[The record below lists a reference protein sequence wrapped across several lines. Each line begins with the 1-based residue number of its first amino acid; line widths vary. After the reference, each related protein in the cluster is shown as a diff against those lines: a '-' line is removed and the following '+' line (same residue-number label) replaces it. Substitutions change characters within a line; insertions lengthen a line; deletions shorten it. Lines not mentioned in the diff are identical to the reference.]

1 MLSMSLTEVVA
12 PSAGMDLD
20 SMRARIVYLTFFPV
34 FLVMGTIGNVLAVA
48 VMMRKKN
55 RKHAI
60 AWYIAI
66 LSLSDTVF
74 LYSAI
79 PWYIVYESS
88 HQTIDIS
95 VYARCT
101 LDYFTYYFSYQYSA
115 WILVLISIE
124 RFFSIVYPIK
134 AKVLATPLRARQICL
149 VLALILTIIN
159 VYHFSNRSLHYGDGL
174 RYCAPRPQHAYILT
188 YIWPIVDAIIY
199 SYLPSALMFTFNG
212 IVMFHMWSFKN
223 TSQAVTINKSFPR
236 VTRMLLIVSVFFICS
251 TLPVET
257 MWIIHN
263 RSDSY
268 NTLLYACLDVLMV
281 MNHSIN
287 FYIYCFSAKKF
298 RRDLLTMFTSYKVGP
313 MVINVPAQQPA
324 TLAINSLSPPR

>member
-1 MLSMSLTEVVA
+1 
-12 PSAGMDLD
+12 
-20 SMRARIVYLTFFPV
+20 
-34 FLVMGTIGNVLAVA
+34 
-48 VMMRKKN
+48 MMRKKN

-66 LSLSDTVF
+66 LSLSDTLF
-74 LYSAI
+74 LYSDI
-79 PWYIVYESS
+79 PWFIVYESS

-101 LDYFTYYFSYQYSA
+101 LDYFTYYFSFQYSA
-115 WILVLISIE
+115 WVLVLMSIE

-134 AKVLATPLRARQICL
+134 AKVIATPLRAKQMCL
-149 VLALILTIIN
+149 VLALILALIN
-159 VYHFSNRSLHYGDGL
+159 MYHFSNQSVHYWDGL
-174 RYCAPRPQHAYILT
+174 PFCLPRPQHAYMMK

-212 IVMFHMWSFKN
+212 IVMYHMWSSKN
-223 TSQAVTINKSFPR
+223 TSNAVTINKSFPR

-257 MWIIHN
+257 MFIIRN
-263 RSDSY
+263 RSESY
-268 NTLLYACLDVLMV
+268 NVLLYACLDVLMV

-313 MVINVPAQQPA
+313 MTNTVPAQQPA
-324 TLAINSLSPPR
+324 TVAINTSGPPR